1 MNKTDLITKT
11 LELEWHQLELRYQ
24 SLRTHSVANRRRIML
39 SIHTYGLLAPI
50 IVIASG
56 VASCPWIVIDGY
68 LRASALKELGRD
80 KIAATIWDAAI
91 PEALLQTYQYNESR
105 PWKQLEEAHL
115 LQELMTLH
123 AYTQAQ
129 LANRLGKSESWVNY
143 RLQLLHDL
151 PDFMQEAIHQGR
163 LSHWIGTRVL
173 IPFAR
178 ANLGHSKQ
186 FVDYLSVKNHSSRD
200 IVAFYEHYMRSNRHV
215 RAEIVAKPATF
226 FKSHELTRLETT
238 KTADKLAPEHVWES
252 KLAQAI
258 TCVQKL
264 QSILPAVFY
273 PQQNDNQR
281 RGLLKPL
288 NQLLSDLDSL
298 NKTIRGSVHA
308 QSTNET
314 NDTTAT

>member
-1 MNKTDLITKT
+1 MKETRRVTKT

-24 SLRTHSVANRRRIML
+24 SLRTHSVADMRRVML

-56 VASCPWIVIDGY
+56 VVNCPWIVIDGY
-68 LRASALKELGRD
+68 LRAAALKELGRD
-80 KIAATIWDAAI
+80 KVTATIWDAAI

-123 AYTQAQ
+123 EYTHAQ
-129 LANRLGKSESWVNY
+129 LANRLGKSESWINY

-151 PDFMQEAIHQGR
+151 PDFMQEAIQQGR
-163 LSHWIGTRVL
+163 LSHWVGTRVL

-200 IVAFYEHYMRSNRHV
+200 IVAFYEHYMRSSRPV
-215 RAEIVAKPATF
+215 RAEIAAKPSAF
-226 FKSHELTRLETT
+226 FKAHELTRLEAT
-238 KTADKLAPEHVWES
+238 KTSDKLAPEYVWES
-252 KLAQAI
+252 KLTQVI
-258 TCVQKL
+258 TCVQTLK
-264 QSILPAVFY
+264 SIFPAVFY

-281 RGLLKPL
+281 RDLLKPF

-298 NKTIRGSVHA
+298 NKTIRSRVHA
-308 QSTNET
+308 QSTDKT
-314 NDTTAT
+314 NHTTAT